1 MMNVQ
6 REPLPHSIEVIL
18 GLTGTIDKTTQS
30 FRPYLRRDG
39 KERNSKI
46 HENTENT
53 CTRLVPRQGQ
63 ASLSLCE
70 TTDIISRAFD
80 ARRENM
86 NFSSHTR
93 CPDEKAIA
101 SDEDNCCG
109 KATMNFENRTYSG
122 IVCMLVTTASTAW
135 WVYFSRYLY
144 IKNAMLCFV

>member
-18 GLTGTIDKTTQS
+18 GLTETIDKTTQS
-30 FRPYLRRDG
+30 FRPYLRMDD
-39 KERNSKI
+39 KERNLKI

-63 ASLSLCE
+63 VSLSLCE

-101 SDEDNCCG
+101 GDEDNCCG

-135 WVYFSRYLY
+135 WVYFSRYL
-144 IKNAMLCFV
+144 